1 MRRLLLPLAILAAVL
16 AALGLAWAALH
27 GGDTDG
33 ERVSA
38 EPIMV
43 GEFRHV
49 EVSGHADVVLVQ
61 GATEAVEVEAS
72 PRRHARV
79 RVRSQGGTLKIS
91 AGEDARWWAGLFG
104 GSARPARITIR
115 FRDLE
120 SLSFSGAL
128 RVTADGVK
136 AERLVVRAS
145 GAASVRMEG
154 VDVAALRFV
163 GSGAVKAEMTG
174 RAAEQEVSI
183 SGAGAYRAARLVS
196 ERADVKVSGAGKVVV
211 NAARSLDASISG
223 AGAID
228 YHGNP
233 QVRQR
238 ISGAGRIRQVSGV
251 DALQRAVVRR
261 ATPRSVELSG
271 FSTRRAAS
279 PA

>member
-1 MRRLLLPLAILAAVL
+1 MRRLLLPLAILAAIL

-27 GGDTDG
+27 GGDTDD

-38 EPIMV
+38 QPIQV

-61 GATEAVEVEAS
+61 GATEAVIVEAS

-115 FRDLE
+115 FRDIE
-120 SLSFSGAL
+120 SLTLSGAL

-136 AERLVVRAS
+136 AAGLVVRAS

-154 VDVAALRFV
+154 IDAATLRFV
-163 GSGAVKAEMTG
+163 GSGAVKAEMAG
-174 RAAEQEVSI
+174 RAAEQVVSI
-183 SGAGAYRAARLVS
+183 SGAGAYRAARLDS

-211 NAARSLDASISG
+211 SAARSLDASISG

-238 ISGAGRIRQVSGV
+238 ISGAGRIRQVSGA
-251 DALQRAVVRR
+251 DARQRAV
-261 ATPRSVELSG
+261 ATPAVTDAAELSE
-271 FSTRRAAS
+271 FSMRPAAS